1 MSKSLKRVL
10 AEMEALGL
18 SPEIVHKPDGTLTA
32 QDAANGLGC
41 TVGQIVK
48 SILFRVTGQDEH
60 VLFLTSGDNQVD
72 PGRAAALAGCSLERA
87 DAASIRLWTGFAIG
101 GVSPFGHINPVRKFL
116 DEDLLQY
123 DVVWAA
129 AGTPNHN
136 FAIDPNALRDV
147 AGAKVADFKA

>member
-10 AEMEALGL
+10 AEMETLGL
-18 SPEIVHKPDGTLTA
+18 QCEIVHKPDGTLTA

-48 SILFRVTGQDEH
+48 SILFRVAGRDEH
-60 VLFLTSGDNQVD
+60 VLFLTSGDNRVN
-72 PGRAAALAGCSLERA
+72 PAKAAALAGCALERA
-87 DAASIRLWTGFAIG
+87 DAASIRAWTGFAIG
-101 GVSPFGHINPVRKFL
+101 GVSPFGHLHPVRKFL

-136 FAIDPNALRDV
+136 FAINPIALRDV
-147 AGAKVADFKA
+147 AGATVAAFTA